1 MNLELILH
9 RKQGILFLFSH
20 RHCEGLPNFVLVIG
34 GEANPITYVI
44 INAQKKKC
52 KINNLMSLPLNAFLE
67 ESFISLD
74 VLTDDYVNTL
84 EGTWKGF
91 D

>member
-1 MNLELILH
+1 ML
-9 RKQGILFLFSH
+9 K
-20 RHCEGLPNFVLVIG
+20 
-34 GEANPITYVI
+34 
-44 INAQKKKC
+44 KKKC

>member
-1 MNLELILH
+1 
-9 RKQGILFLFSH
+9 
-20 RHCEGLPNFVLVIG
+20 
-34 GEANPITYVI
+34 
-44 INAQKKKC
+44 
-52 KINNLMSLPLNAFLE
+52 MSLPLNPFLE